1 MPTTQRPGPAGVRRA
16 PRAARDT
23 PTAPAATGPVGAGP
37 AGARASSP
45 AQRRARR
52 RRLVVLLH
60 LWVGLTAGLV
70 VSVVGLTGS
79 LYVFAPELSAALAP
93 RLLRV
98 PAAARARPPLAAPE
112 VVRRVEAATGARVES
127 VQWPLRGRETYW
139 LKLVGRDA
147 WVYADPHTGAV
158 LGSDRDA
165 WAVRFF
171 AWVLEAHTTLTVGP
185 VGSRVTGA
193 ASLALA
199 LVLISS
205 GLFLWWPR
213 GARPLGARLRRASV
227 VRWRGSTAR
236 RRTFDLH
243 NVAGAWASV
252 PLVALALTGSFWSFP
267 EAGQRLVDA
276 VTRSAPG
283 TAAPAEGPRSTP
295 RAGPDGRP
303 LRPRT
308 VAEVLAATD
317 TLFPGHAR
325 RNLWMTDDRAG
336 VVYLSWIR
344 QPRIA
349 PGGEHRPMAW
359 LDRYDARPL
368 RVYDP
373 ARAPLGTRLTN
384 VWLPPVHFG
393 EVGGTPTRVLA
404 CAAGLVPAGLYV
416 TGVLLWRRRRP
427 RP

>member
-1 MPTTQRPGPAGVRRA
+1 MPDAERGGDGPA
-16 PRAARDT
+16 PRAPA
-23 PTAPAATGPVGAGP
+23 TA
-37 AGARASSP
+37 

-52 RRLVVLLH
+52 RRLVVLVH

-79 LYVFAPELSAALAP
+79 LTVFAPELSAALAP
-93 RLLRV
+93 GLLRV
-98 PAAARARPPLAAPE
+98 PPASRGLPPLDTRE
-112 VVRRVEAATGARVES
+112 VVRRVEAATGAGVES

-139 LKLVGRDA
+139 LKLVGREA
-147 WVYADPHTGAV
+147 WVFADPHTGAV
-158 LGSDRDA
+158 LGTDRDA
-165 WAVRFF
+165 APIRFF
-171 AWVLEAHTTLTVGP
+171 AWVLDVHTTLTMEEF
-185 VGSRVTGA
+185 GSRVTGA

-199 LVLISS
+199 LVLVSS

-213 GARPLGARLRRASV
+213 GRRPLGTRLGQAAR
-227 VRWRGSTAR
+227 VRWRGATRR

-243 NVAGAWASV
+243 NAGGAWASV
-252 PLVALALTGSFWSFP
+252 PLVVLAVTGSYWSFP
-267 EAGQRLVDA
+267 AAGQRLVDA
-276 VTRSAPG
+276 VTQSAPS
-283 TAAPAEGPRSTP
+283 TAFPSTAEAEPRSTP

-303 LRPRT
+303 LRPRSLG
-308 VAEVLAATD
+308 EVLAATD

-325 RNLWMTDDRAG
+325 RNLWMTGDRTG

-344 QPRIA
+344 EPRIA
-349 PGGEHRPMAW
+349 PGGEYRPMAW

-393 EVGGTPTRVLA
+393 EVGGLPTRVLA
-404 CAAGLVPAGLYV
+404 CAAGLVPAGLYG
-416 TGVLLWRRRRP
+416 TGALLWRRRR
-427 RP
+427 RRGGTSRSRERRRTSQENGARA